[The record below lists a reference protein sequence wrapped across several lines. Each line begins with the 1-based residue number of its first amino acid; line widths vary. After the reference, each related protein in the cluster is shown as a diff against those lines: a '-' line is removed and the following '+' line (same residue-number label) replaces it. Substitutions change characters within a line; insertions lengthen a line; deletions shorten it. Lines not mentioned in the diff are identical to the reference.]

1 MILGIVDGNEWTQKR
16 IAALEDAL
24 ANEVSDEQ
32 RAEIEKEL
40 AELRTSRR
48 GWRRWLWPV
57 RLPHE
62 H

>member
-1 MILGIVDGNEWTQKR
+1 MGIVDGNDWTQQR

-24 ANEVSDEQ
+24 ANQVTDEQ
-32 RAEIEKEL
+32 RAAIEKEL
-40 AELRTSRR
+40 AELRASRR

>member
-1 MILGIVDGNEWTQKR
+1 MDIVDRNDWTDKR

-24 ANEVSDEQ
+24 THGVEDDQ
-32 RAEIEKEL
+32 RAAIEKEL
-40 AELRTSRR
+40 AELRVSRR

>member
-1 MILGIVDGNEWTQKR
+1 MGIVDRNEWVKKR

-24 ANEVSDEQ
+24 THDVTDDQ
-32 RAEIEKEL
+32 RAAIEKEL
-40 AELRTSRR
+40 GELRSSVR

>member
-1 MILGIVDGNEWTQKR
+1 MGIVDGNEWTQKR

-40 AELRTSRR
+40 AKLRTSRR